1 MNAAI
6 LYQVS
11 DVDSQNDIQKMILM
25 GQTGD
30 DCVCVYI
37 TEKNKE
43 KNRKH
48 LNVILKEQIE
58 SLTCFI

>member
-1 MNAAI
+1 MNAAV

-37 TEKNKE
+37 TENNKE
-43 KNRKH
+43 K
-48 LNVILKEQIE
+48 IE
-58 SLTCFI
+58 NI